1 MGKEKADIK
10 ILIVDDNAKD
20 LKLLELR
27 LLELGF
33 RNIVQAT
40 NGMEA
45 LELAQIHLPDLI
57 LLDIIMPGMNGGEIK
72 QQLSD
77 DQNTKDTPTVFITS
91 IIRKDE
97 EKSLG
102 HAGKHILL
110 AKPYSPD
117 ELLKAI
123 NKILKIST

>member
-1 MGKEKADIK
+1 MGKEKDDIK

-20 LKLLELR
+20 LKLLELK

-33 RNIVQAT
+33 SNIVQAT
-40 NGMEA
+40 KGMEA

-57 LLDIIMPGMNGGEIK
+57 LLDIIMPGMDGGEVK
-72 QQLSD
+72 QRLNKD
-77 DQNTKDTPTVFITS
+77 RNTKDIPTVFITS
-91 IIRKDE
+91 IISKDE
-97 EKSLG
+97 EKPLG
-102 HAGKHILL
+102 HAGEHIIL

-123 NKILKIST
+123 DEALKISI